1 MSRSISNRIRQAVG
15 VLNGTIQLDSMIPM
29 QGFVD
34 VKVVRSDGRIETK
47 TLRNTVTVVGLNRI
61 ASSTVNSAAGVLN
74 SIVIG
79 SATASPALTDS
90 QSTIGEVGRKTFAA
104 TGASA
109 QSREWIFGVATWGGA
124 ADGITSVALGSAGIS
139 IGASSLATSV
149 LANRV
154 NGLGVTLGNSDFLN
168 LTVRIR
174 VGSHDVAHS
183 T

>member
-90 QSTIGEVGRKTFAA
+90 QSTIGEVGPQDIGGGRRQRSVARMDFLCGDLGRFGGRHHQRGAGQCGSQHRCKFACNVRA
-104 TGASA
+104 G
-109 QSREWIFGVATWGGA
+109 QSRERSGRDTGQFRLPEPDGA
-124 ADGITSVALGSAGIS
+124 YPRGIARCGS
-139 IGASSLATSV
+139 
-149 LANRV
+149 
-154 NGLGVTLGNSDFLN
+154 
-168 LTVRIR
+168 
-174 VGSHDVAHS
+174 
-183 T
+183 

>member
-15 VLNGTIQLDSMIPM
+15 VLNGTIQLDSMVPV

-34 VKVVRSDGRIETK
+34 VKVVRADGRIETK

-90 QSTIGEVGRKTFAA
+90 QSTIGEVGRKTSAVL
-104 TGASA
+104 GASA
-109 QSREWIFGVATWGGA
+109 QSREWIFCVATWGGA
-124 ADGITSVALGSAGIS
+124 ADGITSVALGSAGLS

>member
-1 MSRSISNRIRQAVG
+1 MSRSISNRLSQALK
-15 VLNGTIQLDSMIPM
+15 VLNGTIELDSMIPV

-34 VKVVRSDGRIETK
+34 VKVVRADGRVEQK

-79 SATASPALTDS
+79 SATAAPALTDS
-90 QSTIGEVGRKTFAA
+90 QSTIGEVGRKTFTA

-124 ADGITSVALGSAGIS
+124 ADGITSVALGSAGLS

-154 NGLGVTLGNSDFLN
+154 NGLGVTLGSSDFLN